1 MAAAVAARFSSE
13 ARMNEIPF
21 RPGEIA
27 QTTPLIEFEDVWKTF
42 ITGGDVRV
50 DALRGVSLSI
60 YPGEFVAIM
69 GASGSG
75 KSTLMN
81 LLGCLDRPT
90 SGLYNFAGQDVSE
103 LDSDSLAWLRREAFG
118 FVFQSYNLLPGATA
132 EENVEIPAIY
142 AGLGPAE
149 RRARAEKLLSGL
161 GLGDRL
167 THRPSQ
173 LSGGQQ
179 QRVSIAR
186 ALMNGGQVILADE
199 PTGALDSKSGAE
211 VMTLLEQLA
220 SEGHTVILITHD
232 PNVAARAH
240 RVIELKDGEVVRDSG
255 NTRVKPGTVPPAID
269 MSELGAPP

>member
-1 MAAAVAARFSSE
+1 
-13 ARMNEIPF
+13 MNEIPF
-21 RPGEIA
+21 RTVEGA
-27 QTTPLIEFEDVWKTF
+27 AKVPLIELKDICKTF
-42 ITGGDVRV
+42 VTGDGDVRV

-75 KSTLMN
+75 KTTLMN
-81 LLGCLDRPT
+81 VLGCLDRPT
-90 SGLYNFAGQDVSE
+90 AGQYFFAGRDVSQM
-103 LDSDSLAWLRREAFG
+103 DSDALAWLRREAFG
-118 FVFQSYNLLPGATA
+118 FVFQSYNLLPNATA
-132 EENVEIPAIY
+132 EENVEIPAVY

-149 RRARAEKLLSGL
+149 RRERAETLLSSL

-211 VMTLLEQLA
+211 VMTLLTELA
-220 SEGHTVILITHD
+220 AEGHTVILITHD
-232 PNVAARAH
+232 ANVAARAH
-240 RVIELKDGEVVRDSG
+240 RVIEIKDGEIVRDTGENRGRPLSAAAQIDVSG
-255 NTRVKPGTVPPAID
+255 LEAAPSAI
-269 MSELGAPP
+269 GNVFRT